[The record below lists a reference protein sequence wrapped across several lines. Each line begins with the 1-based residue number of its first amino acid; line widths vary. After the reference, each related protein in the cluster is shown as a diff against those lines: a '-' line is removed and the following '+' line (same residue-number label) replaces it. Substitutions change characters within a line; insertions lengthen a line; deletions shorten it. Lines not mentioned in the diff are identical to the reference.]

1 MEYLSKVN
9 NVEGSFDSKNKK
21 IVIKKYN
28 SIAKDFNLKLPLTRA
43 KVESNVINFLRLNMS
58 TKLLRFPYII
68 KYIDNPPTLIMKDCN
83 ALPLIH
89 LHPNQYPSMKIWKE
103 LFLFV
108 YNLKQI
114 HFDTATQIYSGYIKG
129 QNEIKEIMYNLK
141 IKTRDAALERPN
153 IFCLGDLSPNN
164 ILYNQNG
171 ELYLI
176 DFECSHWGS
185 EGYDIGQFLAMFFV
199 LCQQYNN
206 MELYNTIECQF
217 INTICDKY
225 YVMQCFKWQHQ
236 LLPYYLGEKHE

>member
-1 MEYLSKVN
+1 
-9 NVEGSFDSKNKK
+9 
-21 IVIKKYN
+21 
-28 SIAKDFNLKLPLTRA
+28 
-43 KVESNVINFLRLNMS
+43 
-58 TKLLRFPYII
+58 
-68 KYIDNPPTLIMKDCN
+68 
-83 ALPLIH
+83 
-89 LHPNQYPSMKIWKE
+89 
-103 LFLFV
+103 
-108 YNLKQI
+108 
-114 HFDTATQIYSGYIKG
+114 
-129 QNEIKEIMYNLK
+129 MYNLK